1 MFVRVSVATTVAPG
15 TAAPDESVTL
25 PSSVPVTACAC
36 AAAGTMRAAPSTSAR
51 AAQTRENT
59 LPDAFKLR
67 RILLP
72 PCGCGLLS
80 LYAGRPTA
88 GRRLLGG
95 LYYQC
100 WGQRNIPR
108 AAPGSRVQGSAA
120 GFQLPASS
128 LLPAPAS
135 GFRLPARARPRGP
148 AGDEV

>member
-72 PCGCGLLS
+72 PLVADYSACMPGGQPRGADFWAVYITS
-80 LYAGRPTA
+80 GRGSATY
-88 GRRLLGG
+88 RV
-95 LYYQC
+95 
-100 WGQRNIPR
+100 QRR
-108 AAPGSRVQGSAA
+108 AAVCRVSCQPSAVRHRA
-120 GFQLPASS
+120 WVPLPASG
-128 LLPAPAS
+128 L
-135 GFRLPARARPRGP
+135 
-148 AGDEV
+148 E